1 MSLKEEEKT
10 LNETVVWKTFS
21 LTYIEYPEDDVWGK
35 YLAILSLT
43 PLIIVIMFLTFFA
56 AKRDM
61 HTLTFGIGTILN
73 GCINVFLKHTFKESR
88 PEESLNRAK
97 TSKLWEQYGWPSS
110 HSQFMFFVS
119 SYLVLFVL
127 FRLNHAGASL
137 KNRFYWLLTLL
148 AGMAL
153 AAIVAY
159 GRVYLGYHSQ
169 NQVYWGGGIG
179 AGGGY
184 GGIGTKLVDV
194 IGRVILVIVV
204 RPNSICARVL
214 LLASSFALAITASRL
229 TVPIVVCSTVQS
241 VRSCLPV
248 QIFALKSTWSVMTTS
263 TGLTAV
269 RN

>member
-1 MSLKEEEKT
+1 MTTFDFYFSIADNMEKAFD
-10 LNETVVWKTFS
+10 ETVVVWKTFT

-35 YLAILSLT
+35 SLAILSLA

-137 KNRFYWLLTLL
+137 KNRFLWLLTLL
-148 AGMAL
+148 AAMSL

-179 AGGGY
+179 AGWAF
-184 GGIGTKLVDV
+184 IWFLLTQF
-194 IGRVILVIVV
+194 
-204 RPNSICARVL
+204 VL
-214 LLASSFALAITASRL
+214 SKWYSWL
-229 TVPIVVCSTVQS
+229 CSTRLFEFFLIRDYSDIPNVMWFDYFHANKEAKT
-241 VRSCLPV
+241 RNRK
-248 QIFALKSTWSVMTTS
+248 KSFKTK
-263 TGLTAV
+263 A
-269 RN
+269 N